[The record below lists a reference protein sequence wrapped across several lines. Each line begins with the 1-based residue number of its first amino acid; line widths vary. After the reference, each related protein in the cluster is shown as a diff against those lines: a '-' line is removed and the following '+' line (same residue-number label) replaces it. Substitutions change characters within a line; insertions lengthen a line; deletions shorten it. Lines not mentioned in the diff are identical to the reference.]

1 MLNQSLDHI
10 TAYVSVRSLGGVSLF
25 DGKAVVN
32 SESVEQF
39 KSSDE
44 MCRSACVEVEEMGFR
59 VERVT
64 PLSVR
69 ISGPADLFTNRM
81 GLRFERYRSVELES
95 GFESISDS
103 DPWTPTVETGV
114 NLLEVGSNLLEGVV
128 FPQPVA
134 LHQHAPPSA
143 NPPAPRYHH
152 LQVPHDIVAQLNAE
166 PVHDDG
172 FRGQNVRAAMIDSGF
187 HWSHPYFRARNYN
200 LRVALQPEGILQDSN
215 GHGTGESANLLAVAP
230 DVELF
235 GIAMDDIIEAFQ
247 VARDDLAVQVV
258 SNSWGSRWP
267 TDGPN
272 GTWDPYWSLV
282 QAEIALCV
290 AQGMIVLFSGGNG
303 GMSFTAS
310 MPETISVGG
319 VYADD
324 QGGLNASDYA
334 SSFDSTRF
342 PGQHVPEIC
351 GLCGMQPRAIYITL
365 PVPPRSEID
374 QGLGSGKF
382 PNGDETRRDDGWGVF
397 SGTSAA
403 CPMAAGVVALI
414 LSKHPGED
422 LNGIRNRLY
431 NATDVTM
438 GASAHGDAAGLGFDA
453 ATGHG
458 LVNAQL
464 ACA

>member
-1 MLNQSLDHI
+1 M
-10 TAYVSVRSLGGVSLF
+10 V
-25 DGKAVVN
+25 
-32 SESVEQF
+32 
-39 KSSDE
+39 
-44 MCRSACVEVEEMGFR
+44 
-59 VERVT
+59 
-64 PLSVR
+64 
-69 ISGPADLFTNRM
+69 
-81 GLRFERYRSVELES
+81 
-95 GFESISDS
+95 
-103 DPWTPTVETGV
+103 
-114 NLLEVGSNLLEGVV
+114 
-128 FPQPVA
+128 
-134 LHQHAPPSA
+134 
-143 NPPAPRYHH
+143 
-152 LQVPHDIVAQLNAE
+152 
-166 PVHDDG
+166 
-172 FRGQNVRAAMIDSGF
+172 
-187 HWSHPYFRARNYN
+187 
-200 LRVALQPEGILQDSN
+200 
-215 GHGTGESANLLAVAP
+215 
-230 DVELF
+230 
-235 GIAMDDIIEAFQ
+235 DIIESFQ

-272 GTWDPYWSLV
+272 STWDSFWSLV

-319 VYADD
+319 VHADE
-324 QGGLNASDYA
+324 QGTLNASDYA

-342 PGQHVPEIC
+342 PGQHVPEVC

-374 QGLGSGKF
+374 QGLGGGNF

-403 CPMAAGVVALI
+403 CPMVAGVVALI
-414 LSKHPGED
+414 LSKYPGED

-431 NATDVTM
+431 NATDVTL
-438 GASAHGDAAGLGFDA
+438 GASAHGDAAGPGYDA